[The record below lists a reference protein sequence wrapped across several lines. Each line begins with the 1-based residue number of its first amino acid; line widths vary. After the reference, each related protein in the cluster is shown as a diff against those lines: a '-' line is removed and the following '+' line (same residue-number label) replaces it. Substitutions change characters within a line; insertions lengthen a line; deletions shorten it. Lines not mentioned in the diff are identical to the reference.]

1 MDFELSGEQQML
13 RDNVARLMKDKYG
26 FEQRKAYGA
35 AAQGFSEELWRQY
48 GIGKGKAFRLW
59 QTGEC
64 AGQTLGRGMLVLS
77 RADVEQWQ
85 QKREPG
91 LGPA

>member
-1 MDFELSGEQQML
+1 
-13 RDNVARLMKDKYG
+13 MKRGRIAERFTPRIADPV
-26 FEQRKAYGA
+26 R
-35 AAQGFSEELWRQY
+35 SEELWRQY